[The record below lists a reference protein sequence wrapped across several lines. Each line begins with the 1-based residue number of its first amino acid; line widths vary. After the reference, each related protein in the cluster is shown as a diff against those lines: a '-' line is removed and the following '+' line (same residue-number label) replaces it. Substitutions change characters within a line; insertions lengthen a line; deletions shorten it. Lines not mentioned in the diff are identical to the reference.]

1 MVVEVKV
8 SGPFAV
14 TVFVWPLR
22 EPHEVV
28 QGVVVSPLLGSL
40 SARVKLTPR
49 FNVSFCVVTENTKFV
64 PPGTVT
70 GVLVKVIDS
79 GPTLLP
85 PPHPQIEIRIAP
97 AKNKAENRRINPPE

>member
-1 MVVEVKV
+1 M
-8 SGPFAV
+8 
-14 TVFVWPLR
+14 
-22 EPHEVV
+22 
-28 QGVVVSPLLGSL
+28 SPLLGSL
-40 SARVKLTPR
+40 SAKVKLTPR

-64 PPGTVT
+64 PPGTLT

-97 AKNKAENRRINPPE
+97 TINKPRTAASNPLNKNAQSSL